1 MSSLS
6 ALDHVE
12 VSSHSDHLEVRGVSS
27 TDLQEALALLEEIRS
42 LQAAATADKR
52 HELVRA
58 LMSASSIPSV
68 PRASV
73 AQSQRSALMR
83 DALLG
88 TGVDTHES
96 LMKIRGDA
104 KESSTRTWVSRR
116 LKDHRL
122 IAVRHGGR
130 KLIPSFQL
138 QDNGEP
144 RPELQALFAALVDVE
159 PWTQWKWL
167 TTGSNLLSG
176 EVPERVARQNP
187 ARALMAAQRFA
198 APRRS

>member
-1 MSSLS
+1 M
-6 ALDHVE
+6 
-12 VSSHSDHLEVRGVSS
+12 
-27 TDLQEALALLEEIRS
+27 
-42 LQAAATADKR
+42 QAVATAHRR

-58 LMSASSIPSV
+58 LMSASFIPSV

-83 DALLG
+83 DALLN
-88 TGVDTHES
+88 TGVDTYES

-104 KESSTRTWVSRR
+104 KASSTRTWVARR

-122 IAVRHGGR
+122 IAIRHGGR

-144 RPELQALFAALVDVE
+144 RPDLKPLFEALADVE

-176 EVPERVARQNP
+176 DVPEMVATQNP
-187 ARALMAAQRFA
+187 VRALKAAQRFA
-198 APRRS
+198 APRKS